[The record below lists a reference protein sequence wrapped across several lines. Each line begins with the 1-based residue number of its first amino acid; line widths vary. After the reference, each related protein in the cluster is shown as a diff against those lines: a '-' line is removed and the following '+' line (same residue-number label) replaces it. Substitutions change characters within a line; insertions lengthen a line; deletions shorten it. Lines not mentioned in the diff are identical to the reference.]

1 MKKRIWIL
9 IVCLLLLVVSF
20 FLWAPVHFG
29 IKKEIIIRVPIY
41 NVSGKI
47 TNLRNWKQWYPA
59 LKNIDTSSFIYSS
72 ITNQNNSFLQ
82 AGDHLYTI
90 ININPAYILVKDEAK
105 NGKKDYH
112 SLYAFPDSM
121 GAVTRV
127 SWIKSVS
134 PFNWLKELIHPDQNM
149 KDGLNNLK
157 KTLED
162 PTEFYGFPIAI
173 GPVTDTIV
181 ATKKT
186 VVKEVD
192 KIATLRRLYME
203 INQFAKE
210 NNIVSGNVRI
220 ANFSFESPGNLKI
233 SAGIPVTKKGPE
245 KNGITYLEMP
255 RGGKMLIGQYEG
267 PYSGLTKLYTAME
280 KYITDKQLH
289 KVALQYEKYLTDPL
303 SADDSLHMKIEIYYP
318 IY

>member
-9 IVCLLLLVVSF
+9 IVCLIVLVISF
-20 FLWAPVHFG
+20 LLWAPVHFG
-29 IKKEIIIRVPIY
+29 IKKEIVIRIPIY
-41 NVSGKI
+41 NVSGKL
-47 TNLRNWKQWYPA
+47 TNLRNWKQWYPS
-59 LKNIDTSSFIYSS
+59 LKNKDSSSFIYSS
-72 ITNQNNSFLQ
+72 TTNQTNSSLQ
-82 AGDHLYTI
+82 AGGHLYTI
-90 ININPAYILVKDEAK
+90 VNTNPAYILVKDEAE
-105 NGKKDYH
+105 NGNTDYH
-112 SLYAFPDSM
+112 AFYAFPDSM
-121 GAVTRV
+121 GIATRV

-134 PFNWLKELIHPDQNM
+134 PFNWLKELIHPDTNM

-157 KTLED
+157 KSLED
-162 PTEFYGFPIAI
+162 PAEFYGFPISV

-181 ATKKT
+181 ATKT
-186 VVKEVD
+186 AVAKEAD
-192 KIATLRRLYME
+192 KIATLRKLYME
-203 INQFAKE
+203 INQYTKQ
-210 NNIVSGNVRI
+210 NNITPGSIRI
-220 ANFSFESPGNLKI
+220 ANFSFQSQGNLKI
-233 SAGIPVTKKGPE
+233 SAGIPASRKGPE

-289 KVALQYEKYLTDPL
+289 KVAIQYERYLTDPL